1 MADTSIDYGVA
12 HIFGLKGTIAYLT
25 LQSDSV
31 TNSLALDVEITD
43 ETGRVITDRLD
54 DKRIETTFDGVLK
67 TSQEF
72 TSLIGDKLTYGGVSY
87 IIKSIDDK
95 GTNKDFRKVSIKGI
109 KYQEIA

>member
-1 MADTSIDYGVA
+1 MADSQIDYGVA
-12 HIFGLKGTIAYLT
+12 HIYGLYGTVSYLT
-25 LQSDSV
+25 VQSDSV
-31 TNSLALDVEITD
+31 TNSLALDVEVTD
-43 ETGRVITDRLD
+43 ENGRVITDRLD

-67 TSQEF
+67 TEQDF
-72 TSLIGDKLTYGGVSY
+72 TDLIGGQLTYGGIQY

>member
-12 HIFGLKGTIAYLT
+12 HIYGLRGTLTYLT
-25 LQSDSV
+25 VQSDSV

-43 ETGRVITDRLD
+43 EQGRVITDRLD
-54 DKRIETTFDGVLK
+54 DKRIESTIDGVLK
-67 TSQEF
+67 TDTDF
-72 TSLIGDKLTYGGVSY
+72 TTLIGDTLSYGGISY

>member
-1 MADTSIDYGVA
+1 MADTQIDYGVA
-12 HIFGLKGTIAYLT
+12 HIYGLKGTIAYLT
-25 LQSDSV
+25 CQSDSV
-31 TNSLALDVEITD
+31 TNSLALDVEVSD

-67 TSQEF
+67 TSTDF
-72 TSLIGDKLTYGGVSY
+72 TAIIGAHLTYGDVQY

>member
-12 HIFGLKGTIAYLT
+12 HIYGLKGTIAYLT
-25 LQSDSV
+25 VQSDSV
-31 TNSLALDVEITD
+31 TNSLALDVEVSD

-67 TSQEF
+67 TSTDF
-72 TSLIGDKLTYGGVSY
+72 TSVIGAHLTYGSTQY

>member
-1 MADTSIDYGVA
+1 MANTSIDYGVA
-12 HIFGLKGTIAYLT
+12 HIYGLKGTSTYLT
-25 LQSDSV
+25 VQSDSV

-43 ETGRVITDRLD
+43 ENGRVITDRLD

-67 TSQEF
+67 SETDF
-72 TSLIGDKLTYGGVSY
+72 VSLIGDQLEYGGVTY

>member
-12 HIFGLKGTIAYLT
+12 HIFGLKGTVAYLT
-25 LQSDSV
+25 LQSDSI
-31 TNSLALDVEITD
+31 TNTLALDVEITD

-67 TSQEF
+67 SSQNF
-72 TSLIGDKLTYGGVSY
+72 NSIIGLTLTYDGVEY

>member
-1 MADTSIDYGVA
+1 MADTQIDYGVA
-12 HIFGLKGTIAYLT
+12 HIYGLKGTVAYLT
-25 LQSDSV
+25 CQSDGI
-31 TNSLALDVEITD
+31 TNSLALDVEVSD
-43 ETGRVITDRLD
+43 EVGRTITDRLD

-67 TSQEF
+67 TETDFYALVGGQ
-72 TSLIGDKLTYGGVSY
+72 LTYGDVQY

>member
-1 MADTSIDYGVA
+1 MADTQIDYGVA
-12 HIFGLKGTIAYLT
+12 HIYGLYGTVAYLT
-25 LQSDSV
+25 LQADGLSH
-31 TNSLALDVEITD
+31 SLALDVEVSD
-43 ETGRVITDRLD
+43 ENGRVITDRLD

-67 TSQEF
+67 SEEDF
-72 TSLIGDKLTYGGVSY
+72 YALIGGQLTYAGIQY